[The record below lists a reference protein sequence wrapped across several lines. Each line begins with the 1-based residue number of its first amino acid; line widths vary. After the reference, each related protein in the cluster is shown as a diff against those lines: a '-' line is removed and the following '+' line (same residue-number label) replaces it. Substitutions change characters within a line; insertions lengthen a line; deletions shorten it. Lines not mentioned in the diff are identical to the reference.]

1 MKSNLILYKRLI
13 EAFLNAGYKSIPFV
27 ESPPEKEGLLL
38 RHDVDFDVQLA
49 NDLGTL
55 ENAIGVKSTFFFM
68 LSSASYNL
76 AEPNNVK
83 AVMALKDAGHHISL
97 HFDPTPYSD
106 FKTGLSEEL
115 EIFDR
120 LFGVTPE
127 CISIHRPNEYFL
139 RYDSPINNIRH
150 TYQSIYRTTIKY
162 FSDSQGSFNYGHP
175 LESVEFANKRSI
187 QLLIHPIWWVTDK
200 TEPVGILN
208 DFLDMRIDRFKR
220 HMAANC
226 KPYRNDGKKND

>member
-1 MKSNLILYKRLI
+1 MKANLIRYKQLI
-13 EAFLNAGYKSIPFV
+13 EAFLNAGYKTTPFV
-27 ESPPEKEGLLL
+27 EAPPEKKGLLL

-49 NDLGTL
+49 NELGAL

-76 AEPNNVK
+76 AEQNNVRI
-83 AVMALKDAGHHISL
+83 VMALKDAGHHISL

-106 FKTGLSEEL
+106 FKAGLSKEL
-115 EIFDR
+115 GIFER
-120 LFGVTPE
+120 LFDVTPE

-139 RYDSPINNIRH
+139 RYDSPINKIRH
-150 TYQSIYRTTIKY
+150 TYQSIYCTTIKY
-162 FSDSQGSFNYGHP
+162 FSDSQGNFNYGHP
-175 LESVEFANKRSI
+175 LESAEFANKRSI

-200 TEPVGILN
+200 SEPVSILH
-208 DFLDMRIDRFKR
+208 DFLDIRIDRFKR

-226 KPYRNDGKKND
+226 KPYRTAGKKYD